1 MPKRRP
7 PSRSRRSSGG
17 SGGAGGRGR
26 PGSFARFALALG
38 AGIALFG
45 LGIFFGGRLIE
56 RAKAIANE
64 SPRAARATTKAPART
79 ERPGTE
85 KSRAAPPREPA
96 AIEPAATTPAKQVEP
111 PAAGPVVPAAPR
123 VRVAIVIDD
132 LGRDRGDV
140 ERLLALGQP
149 LSYAVL
155 PFEPRTE
162 EIVAL
167 LRERRAELL
176 LHLPMEPEG
185 EADPGPGALSS
196 DMSRRQVARA
206 TRAALAK
213 VPGAVGVNNHMGS
226 ALTADSE
233 AMTAVLEVLGER
245 RLYFL
250 DSRTSA
256 ESVGF
261 ELARASGIPAARR
274 DLFLDEV
281 DERGAIEAAL
291 DELVALAR
299 ADGAAVGIA
308 HPRDAT
314 LAVLAERLPRLR
326 DEGVEMV
333 PLSFLVERSEEI
345 PE

>member
-1 MPKRRP
+1 V
-7 PSRSRRSSGG
+7 
-17 SGGAGGRGR
+17 
-26 PGSFARFALALG
+26 G
-38 AGIALFG
+38 AGIALFA

-56 RAKAIANE
+56 RAKAIASE
-64 SPRAARATTKAPART
+64 RPAAVAPAAAKAPART
-79 ERPGTE
+79 PRPGPA
-85 KSRAAPPREPA
+85 RAGQPPAVQPATAPAAETTPVSAQPGATAELVEPA
-96 AIEPAATTPAKQVEP
+96 M
-111 PAAGPVVPAAPR
+111 PR

-149 LSYAVL
+149 LTYAVL

-206 TRAALAK
+206 TRAALEK

-226 ALTADSE
+226 ALTADSA
-233 AMTAVLEVLGER
+233 AMHAVLAVLAER

-281 DERGAIEAAL
+281 DERDAIEAAL

-299 ADGAAVGIA
+299 EQGAAVGIA

-326 DEGVEMV
+326 DQGVEIV
-333 PLSFLVERSEEI
+333 PLSFLVERSEEL